1 MNAKSPLWNVLNDVN
16 IWYFP
21 IFLNVFFPYGPQFG
35 PLRKITRGDGSGNLG
50 SIVPTSNLQPTATSN
65 MSAKYRATLLFFLA
79 YCSLQGDAIPTISPM
94 ENISCETHPPT
105 LTIDEMVRYSAPYVI
120 ERPKFAPAVGGGGGV
135 PIQWAWQK
143 CWRHKAKVKFWF
155 L

>member
-50 SIVPTSNLQPTATSN
+50 SIAPTSNLQPTATSN
-65 MSAKYRATLLFFLA
+65 MSAKYRATLLVFLA
-79 YCSLQGDAIPTISPM
+79 YCSLQGNAIPTISPM
-94 ENISCETHPPT
+94 KNISPENHPPT

-120 ERPKFAPAVGGGGGV
+120 EGPKFAPADWGGGGGGTKTMGLTK
-135 PIQWAWQK
+135 IIK
-143 CWRHKAKVKFWF
+143 TKNKI
-155 L
+155 